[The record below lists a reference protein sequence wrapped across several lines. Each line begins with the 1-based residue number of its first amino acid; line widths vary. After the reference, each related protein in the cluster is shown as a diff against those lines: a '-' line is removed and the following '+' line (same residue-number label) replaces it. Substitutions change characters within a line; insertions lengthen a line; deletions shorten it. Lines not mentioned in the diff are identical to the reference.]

1 VSQPPL
7 HQAVSPKAGDT
18 LVAQAGGDS
27 SVTNIQQNVDTS
39 TKPTATLWELFIEFF
54 IIGAVSFGGGIIA
67 YEKILLTE
75 KKHWLNDDEFMASLA
90 ISQTMPGLNSV
101 NLAVLA
107 GDRLRG
113 AWGSIFAV
121 IGLILPGAA
130 FVMVV
135 GLAYLAGK
143 DQTMANLVLAG
154 VGAGATGLLAAIT
167 AKIGVRQFTHMKS
180 LMILIATFIL
190 MSLVNLSL
198 PYVLLIMA
206 PVAIFLY
213 RPKSQTGD
221 TTS

>member
-1 VSQPPL
+1 MKQPPAN
-7 HQAVSPKAGDT
+7 QAS
-18 LVAQAGGDS
+18 
-27 SVTNIQQNVDTS
+27 TS
-39 TKPTATLWELFIEFF
+39 IETQTAVEAPSRPIPSLWELFIEFF

-75 KKHWLNDDEFMASLA
+75 KKHWLTDDEFMASLA

-101 NLAVLA
+101 NLAVLS

-113 AWGSIFAV
+113 VWGAVFAS

-130 FVMVV
+130 FVLVV
-135 GLAYLAGK
+135 GLAYLAGSDHK
-143 DQTMANLVLAG
+143 MANLLLAG

-167 AKIGVRQFTHMKS
+167 AKIGVRQFTHIKP
-180 LMILIATFIL
+180 LMILIATFVL

-206 PVAIFLY
+206 PIAIFLY
-213 RPKSQTGD
+213 RPKSQK
-221 TTS
+221 SEVKP